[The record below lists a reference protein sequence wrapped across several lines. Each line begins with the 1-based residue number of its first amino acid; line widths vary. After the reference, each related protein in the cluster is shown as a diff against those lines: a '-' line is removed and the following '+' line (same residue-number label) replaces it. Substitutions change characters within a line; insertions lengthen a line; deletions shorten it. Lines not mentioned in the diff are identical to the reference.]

1 MKMISIKNVIVF
13 IMSFFILLGCYSSY
27 PNHNNV
33 EEVKHIVIEIKSN
46 ETTTY
51 DGYVSIWIEIQ
62 NDNDHLE
69 IEKSLAKSN
78 ISFRKQDNYYWI
90 DEASS
95 GFFVRKVF
103 IVKNKERIM
112 LNNQDVTK
120 NGNATISKDSEITP
134 GAFYRK
140 M

>member
-13 IMSFFILLGCYSSY
+13 IMSLFILLGCYSSY

-103 IVKNKERIM
+103 VVKNKERII
-112 LNNQDVTK
+112 LNNQDITD

-134 GAFYRK
+134 GAFYQK
-140 M
+140 I

>member
-1 MKMISIKNVIVF
+1 MISIKNVIVF
-13 IMSFFILLGCYSSY
+13 IMSLFILLGCYSSY

-33 EEVKHIVIEIKSN
+33 EEVKHIVIAIKSN
-46 ETTTY
+46 ETTNY
-51 DGYVSIWIEIQ
+51 HGYVNIWIEIQ

-103 IVKNKERIM
+103 VVKNKERII
-112 LNNQDVTK
+112 LNNQDVTD

-134 GAFYRK
+134 GAFYQK
-140 M
+140 I